1 MGNHCQLIKIRH
13 FGFFEPPYCKCFL
26 GAKAP
31 LGLAKESQCH
41 IPKSSNMQYLA
52 YLLSLLLDT
61 VLKVSER
68 SLEGVWSLS
77 EGCVEVV
84 WKVS

>member
-1 MGNHCQLIKIRH
+1 MILIVNQTLLNR
-13 FGFFEPPYCKCFL
+13 FL